1 MRIASNDAVGR
12 IDTSVALAWTPPTA
26 SCTHPT
32 SQGGN
37 HSTTTRDCHLSWQGG
52 ARQTTCA
59 PAGRPSR
66 TTQYHAVRTGR
77 AAGKAPAR
85 TRTKQQQC
93 TLTRSGI
100 GRCPAVRRPG
110 CCTRSPR
117 QPQAAPGSHKQPQ
130 AATGSPRQ
138 PQAANSFVGQPLNT
152 KSRAT
157 PLRAPG
163 RRWRRWPQRGWRCFE
178 MRRPWGVA

>member
-1 MRIASNDAVGR
+1 MRVGR

-59 PAGRPSR
+59 PAGRPTR
-66 TTQYHAVRTGR
+66 TTQYHAERTGR

-130 AATGSPRQ
+130 AATSSPRQ
-138 PQAANSFVGQPLNT
+138 PQAAPGSHRQP
-152 KSRAT
+152 T
-157 PLRAPG
+157 PLWDNHSTPRVAPLPYALPVDDGGDG
-163 RRWRRWPQRGWRCFE
+163 RSGGGGASRCGGRGE
-178 MRRPWGVA
+178 